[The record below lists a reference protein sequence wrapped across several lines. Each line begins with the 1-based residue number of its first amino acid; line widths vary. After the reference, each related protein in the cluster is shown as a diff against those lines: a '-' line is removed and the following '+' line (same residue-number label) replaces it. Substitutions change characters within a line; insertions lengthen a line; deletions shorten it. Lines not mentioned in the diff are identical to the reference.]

1 MSEQSEP
8 RSTARG
14 TARSKG
20 RHRRAGRLLAAGL
33 PLALTT
39 TGLLVHGADPGPAAP
54 RTASAATAAAT
65 AAAAPA
71 WATATADGFASV
83 NALGQNGTYGGRDGA
98 IVTVRTRADLEKYAT
113 RFAEY
118 RNTGAGAGPASGDRP
133 HLTDA
138 QAADQEITD
147 WLAGWTP
154 TAS

>member
-8 RSTARG
+8 RGTARG
-14 TARSKG
+14 KG

-39 TGLLVHGADPGPAAP
+39 TGPLVHGADTGSAAP
-54 RTASAATAAAT
+54 RTASAATAAA
-65 AAAAPA
+65 AP
-71 WATATADGFASV
+71 ATADGFASV
-83 NALGQNGTYGGRDGA
+83 NALGQNGAYGGRDGA

-138 QAADQEITD
+138 QAADQEIAD

>member
-8 RSTARG
+8 RGTVRG
-14 TARSKG
+14 KG

-39 TGLLVHGADPGPAAP
+39 TGPLVHGADTGSAAP
-54 RTASAATAAAT
+54 
-65 AAAAPA
+65 
-71 WATATADGFASV
+71 ATADGFASV
-83 NALGQNGTYGGRDGA
+83 NALGQNGAYGGRDGA

-138 QAADQEITD
+138 QAADQEIAD